1 MKSLVDEMQA
11 ARRKAEGALKGSEP
25 PVRSP
30 SPVPSAPA
38 VPKETLGS
46 IYMRMAQTRRFE
58 ETAARLFSEG
68 KVHGTAHFCI
78 GEEATGIAV
87 CAALEPEDRMTAT
100 HRGHGQSI
108 GKGMRLDLM
117 MAEFLGRETGY
128 CHGRGGC
135 MHIADFSVGSLG
147 ANGIVGGGMPIAVG
161 AALTQQMQKSPNI
174 TACFFGDG
182 ATSTGSFH
190 ESVNLASVWKLPVLF
205 VCVNNL
211 YAMSTPLR
219 RQANVSDLAQRGQAY
234 GIRSLSMDGNDAVAI
249 YLAAKEA
256 REYVRDRGPML
267 LVLNTYRHMGHSK
280 SDANVYRTKQEIEEW
295 KKRCPIKRM
304 RDYLV
309 EGGIFAGA
317 ELDAMDEQAARD
329 IEEAVRFAE
338 ASPRPKIEE
347 AARDVYA

>member
-1 MKSLVDEMQA
+1 MVTT
-11 ARRKAEGALKGSEP
+11 RPRKAPAGEAAHGI
-25 PVRSP
+25 PV
-30 SPVPSAPA
+30 
-38 VPKETLGS
+38 ETLLS
-46 IYMRMAQTRRFE
+46 IYTRMAQTRSFE

-87 CAALEPEDRMTAT
+87 CAALQPEDRMTAT

-117 MAEFLGRETGY
+117 MAEFLGKETGY
-128 CHGRGGC
+128 CKGRGGC

-147 ANGIVGGGMPIAVG
+147 ANGIVGGGSPIAVG
-161 AALTQQMQKSPNI
+161 SALSQRLQKSPNI
-174 TACFFGDG
+174 TVCFFGDG

-205 VCVNNL
+205 VCVNNQ

-219 RQANVSDLAQRGQAY
+219 KQANLPDLAQRGQAY
-234 GIRSLSMDGNDAVAI
+234 GIRSESMDGNDAVGI
-249 YLAAKEA
+249 YLATLEA
-256 REYVRDRGPML
+256 REYVRENGPML

-295 KKRCPIKRM
+295 KQRDPIRRM
-304 RDYLV
+304 RERLV
-309 EGGIFAGA
+309 AEGLATGEA
-317 ELDAMDEQAARD
+317 LDAIDAQAAAD
-329 IEEAVRFAE
+329 VQEAVRFAE
-338 ASPRPKIEE
+338 SSPSPRIEE

>member
-1 MKSLVDEMQA
+1 MVST
-11 ARRKAEGALKGSEP
+11 RSRKAPGVA
-25 PVRSP
+25 P
-30 SPVPSAPA
+30 SHDIPA
-38 VPKETLGS
+38 ETLRT
-46 IYMRMAQTRRFE
+46 IYARMAQTRSFE
-58 ETAARLFSEG
+58 EAAARLFTEG

-87 CAALEPEDRMTAT
+87 CAALHPEDRMTAT

-117 MAEFLGRETGY
+117 MAEFLGKESGY
-128 CHGRGGC
+128 CKGRGGC
-135 MHIADFSVGSLG
+135 MHIADFGCGSLG
-147 ANGIVGGGMPIAVG
+147 ANGIVGGGIPIAVG
-161 AALTQQMQKSPNI
+161 SALSQRMQKSPHI

-219 RQANVSDLAQRGQAY
+219 KQANLPDLALRGQAY
-234 GIRSLSMDGNDAVAI
+234 GIKSVSMDGNDAVGI
-249 YLAAKEA
+249 YLAARDA
-256 REYVRDRGPML
+256 REYVRENGPML

-304 RDYLV
+304 RERMV
-309 EGGIFAGA
+309 SEGLFTAE
-317 ELDAMDEQAARD
+317 ELDAIDAQAAAD
-329 IEEAVRFAE
+329 VEEAVRFAE
-338 ASPRPKIEE
+338 GSPSPRVAE
-347 AARDVYA
+347 AARDVYLERSR

>member
-1 MKSLVDEMQA
+1 MAGTRMRGAQA
-11 ARRKAEGALKGSEP
+11 VQTPMG
-25 PVRSP
+25 
-30 SPVPSAPA
+30 VPR
-38 VPKETLGS
+38 ETLAM
-46 IYMRMAQTRRFE
+46 IYTRMAQTRRFE
-58 ETAARLFSEG
+58 EAAARLFSEG

-87 CAALEPEDRMTAT
+87 GAALEPEDRITAT

-117 MAEFLGRETGY
+117 MAEFLGKETGY
-128 CHGRGGC
+128 CKGRGGC

-147 ANGIVGGGMPIAVG
+147 ANGIVGGGIPIAVG
-161 AALTQQMQKSPNI
+161 AALSQRMQKSPHI
-174 TACFFGDG
+174 TVCYFGDG

-219 RQANVSDLAQRGQAY
+219 KQANLTDLAQRGQAY
-234 GIRSLSMDGNDAVAI
+234 GIRSLSMDGNDAIAI
-249 YLAAKEA
+249 YLAAREA
-256 REYVRDRGPML
+256 REYVRENGPML

-295 KKRCPIKRM
+295 KARCPIKRM
-304 RDYLV
+304 RERLV
-309 EGGIFAGA
+309 AEETFTAA
-317 ELDAMDEQAARD
+317 ELDAIDAQAQKD
-329 IEEAVRFAE
+329 IEEAIRFAE
-338 ASPRPKIEE
+338 SSPAPRIEE

>member
-1 MKSLVDEMQA
+1 MKSHPEA
-11 ARRKAEGALKGSEP
+11 P
-25 PVRSP
+25 PAISR
-30 SPVPSAPA
+30 
-38 VPKETLGS
+38 ETLGS
-46 IYMRMAQTRRFE
+46 IYLKMVQTRRFE

-78 GEEATGIAV
+78 GEEATGIGV
-87 CAALEPEDRMTAT
+87 CAALEPADRMTAT

-117 MAEFLGRETGY
+117 MAEFLGKETGY
-128 CHGRGGC
+128 CKGRGGC

-147 ANGIVGGGMPIAVG
+147 ANGIVGGGIPIAVG
-161 AALTQQMQKSPNI
+161 AALSQRLQKSANI

-211 YAMSTPLR
+211 YAMSTPLHH
-219 RQANVSDLAQRGQAY
+219 QANITDLAQRGQAY
-234 GIRSLSMDGNDAVAI
+234 GIRSVSMDGNDAVAI
-249 YLAAKEA
+249 YLATREA
-256 REYVRDRGPML
+256 RDYVRENGPML

-295 KKRCPIKRM
+295 KQRCPIKRM
-304 RDYLV
+304 RERLIAD
-309 EGGIFAGA
+309 GTFSAA
-317 ELDAMDEQAARD
+317 ELDALDAQAVRD
-329 IEEAVRFAE
+329 VEEAVRFAE
-338 ASPRPKIEE
+338 SSPAPRIEE

>member
-1 MKSLVDEMQA
+1 MVST
-11 ARRKAEGALKGSEP
+11 RSRK
-25 PVRSP
+25 
-30 SPVPSAPA
+30 APA
-38 VPKETLGS
+38 VEASHGIPVETLRS
-46 IYMRMAQTRRFE
+46 IYTKMAQTRSFE
-58 ETAARLFSEG
+58 EAAARLFTEG

-87 CAALEPEDRMTAT
+87 CAALQPGDRITAT

-117 MAEFLGRETGY
+117 MAEFLGKETGY
-128 CHGRGGC
+128 CKGRGGC
-135 MHIADFSVGSLG
+135 MHIADFAAGSLG
-147 ANGIVGGGMPIAVG
+147 ANGIVGGGIPIAVG
-161 AALTQQMQKSPNI
+161 AALSQRMQGQPNI

-219 RQANVSDLAQRGQAY
+219 KQANISDLALRGQAY
-234 GIRSLSMDGNDAVAI
+234 GIRSVSMDGNDAVGI
-249 YLAAKEA
+249 YLAAREA
-256 REYVRDRGPML
+256 REYVTEHGPTL

-304 RDYLV
+304 REQMISEGVFTV
-309 EGGIFAGA
+309 EQ
-317 ELDAMDEQAARD
+317 LDAIDVQAHAD
-329 IEEAVRFAE
+329 VAEAVRFAE
-338 ASPRPKIEE
+338 SSPSPRIEE
-347 AARDVYA
+347 ATRDVFA

>member
-1 MKSLVDEMQA
+1 MEQVIRTASSID
-11 ARRKAEGALKGSEP
+11 SI
-25 PVRSP
+25 
-30 SPVPSAPA
+30 PA
-38 VPKETLGS
+38 ETLRS
-46 IYMRMAQTRRFE
+46 IYLKMVQTRKFE

-87 CAALEPEDRMTAT
+87 GAALQPADRMTAT

-117 MAEFLGRETGY
+117 MAEFLGRETGC

-161 AALTQQMQKSPNI
+161 AALSQRLQRLPNI
-174 TACFFGDG
+174 TVCFFGDG

-190 ESVNLASVWKLPVLF
+190 ESVNLAAVWKLPVLF

-219 RQANVSDLAQRGQAY
+219 KQTAIRDLADRGPAY
-234 GIRSLSMDGNDAVAI
+234 GIPSLSLDGNDAVTV
-249 YLAAKEA
+249 YLAAREA
-256 REYVRDRGPML
+256 REHVLHHGPLL
-267 LVLNTYRHMGHSK
+267 LVLNTYRHMGHSR
-280 SDANVYRTKQEIEEW
+280 SDANVYRSKQEIEEW
-295 KKRCPIKRM
+295 KLRCPLRRM
-304 RDYLV
+304 RERLTS
-309 EGGIFAGA
+309 EGLFTEA
-317 ELDAMDEQAARD
+317 ELDSLDAQAARD
-329 IEEAVRFAE
+329 VEEAVRFAE
-338 ASPRPKIEE
+338 SSPLPRIEE
-347 AARDVYA
+347 AARDVFAESPRA

>member
-1 MKSLVDEMQA
+1 MVST
-11 ARRKAEGALKGSEP
+11 RTRKAPLVEASHGI
-25 PVRSP
+25 
-30 SPVPSAPA
+30 PA
-38 VPKETLGS
+38 DTLRL
-46 IYMRMAQTRRFE
+46 IYTRMAQTRSFE
-58 ETAARLFSEG
+58 EAAARLFTEG

-87 CAALEPEDRMTAT
+87 CAALQPQDRITAT

-117 MAEFLGRETGY
+117 MAEFLGKETGY
-128 CHGRGGC
+128 CKGRGGC
-135 MHIADFSVGSLG
+135 MHIADFASGSLG
-147 ANGIVGGGMPIAVG
+147 ANGIVGGGIPIAVG
-161 AALTQQMQKSPNI
+161 AALSQRMQGLPTI
-174 TACFFGDG
+174 TVCFFGDG

-205 VCVNNL
+205 VCVNNM

-219 RQANVSDLAQRGQAY
+219 KQANIPDLAFRGQAY
-234 GIRSLSMDGNDAVAI
+234 GIKSVSMDGNDAVGI
-249 YLAAKEA
+249 YCATRDA
-256 REYVRDRGPML
+256 REYVRENGAML

-304 RDYLV
+304 RERMMS
-309 EGGIFAGA
+309 EGVFTAE
-317 ELDAMDEQAARD
+317 ELDAIEAQALVD
-329 IEEAVRFAE
+329 VEEAVRFAE
-338 ASPRPKIEE
+338 SSPDPRIEE

>member
-1 MKSLVDEMQA
+1 MRNTSSRTAVAEKPVEDIDTRTLRDIY
-11 ARRKAEGALKGSEP
+11 RRM
-25 PVRSP
+25 V
-30 SPVPSAPA
+30 
-38 VPKETLGS
+38 
-46 IYMRMAQTRRFE
+46 QTRRFE
-58 ETAARLFSEG
+58 ETAARLFTEG

-87 CAALEPEDRMTAT
+87 CAALQPQDRIAAT

-117 MAEFLGRETGY
+117 MAEFLGKETGY

-147 ANGIVGGGMPIAVG
+147 ANGIVGGGMPLAVG
-161 AALTQQMQKSPNI
+161 AALSQQLQKSPDI
-174 TACFFGDG
+174 TVCFFGDG

-219 RQANVSDLAQRGQAY
+219 KQANIPDLAQRGQAY
-234 GIRSLSMDGNDAVAI
+234 GIRSVSMDGNDAVGI
-249 YLAAKEA
+249 FLATREA
-256 REYVRDRGPML
+256 REYVRQNGPML
-267 LVLNTYRHMGHSK
+267 LVLNTYRQMGHSK
-280 SDANVYRTKQEIEEW
+280 SDANVYRTRQEIEEW

-304 RDYLV
+304 RERLIA
-309 EGGIFAGA
+309 EETFTEA
-317 ELDAMDEQAARD
+317 ELEALEAQAAQD
-329 IEEAVRFAE
+329 VADAVRFAE
-338 ASPRPKIEE
+338 ESPAPRIEE